1 MNRNECPAEDDLP
14 GLPAAGL
21 FRPVCVKAERRSIIL
36 FLIGCSCLYVQN
48 GNDMLLFLLPWPAI
62 RVVFGLSCNRDQ
74 HQLGG
79 GYLLLLAVFSRCC
92 RNLFR
97 HSFFLSRHG
106 MLRPEFLK
114 SSVRSHEKKKK
125 SQQAVLICD
134 CEMVHELKLITSFGI
149 SPFQKNKI
157 GLFDLLHPKHR
168 WCIFPVYHLDTLQT
182 PNNAVIAA
190 INVDDKSGF
199 LGISQ

>member
-1 MNRNECPAEDDLP
+1 
-14 GLPAAGL
+14 
-21 FRPVCVKAERRSIIL
+21 
-36 FLIGCSCLYVQN
+36 
-48 GNDMLLFLLPWPAI
+48 
-62 RVVFGLSCNRDQ
+62 
-74 HQLGG
+74 
-79 GYLLLLAVFSRCC
+79 
-92 RNLFR
+92 
-97 HSFFLSRHG
+97 
-106 MLRPEFLK
+106 
-114 SSVRSHEKKKK
+114 
-125 SQQAVLICD
+125 
-134 CEMVHELKLITSFGI
+134 MVHELKLITSFGI